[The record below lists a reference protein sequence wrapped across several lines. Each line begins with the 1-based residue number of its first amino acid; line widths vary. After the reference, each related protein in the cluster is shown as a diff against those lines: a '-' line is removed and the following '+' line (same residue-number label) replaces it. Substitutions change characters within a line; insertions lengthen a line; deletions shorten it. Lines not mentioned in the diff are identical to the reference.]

1 MESSQPEAGRGKGR
15 EGIGHA
21 GLRMKRI
28 GSESIGSLFWLAVGV
43 FFGVGGILLKPGTP
57 RNPGPGFL
65 PLIMALLL
73 VCFSLI
79 TLAKSLVGT
88 GSVLKEIQVKNQAI
102 VVASVFGYGVLLDV
116 AGFLLS
122 TFALMCAL
130 FGLLIE
136 GKNKWRKV
144 FLYAVCTA
152 LIGWLVFSVALKV
165 PFPQGRLMAVLR

>member
-1 MESSQPEAGRGKGR
+1 MGM
-15 EGIGHA
+15 
-21 GLRMKRI
+21 RMKRL
-28 GSESIGSLFWLAVGV
+28 SADVTGSLFWLAVGI

-65 PLIMALLL
+65 PLIMASLLA
-73 VCFSLI
+73 CFSLL
-79 TLAKSLVGT
+79 TLARGLA
-88 GSVLKEIQVKNQAI
+88 GSGSALKKIQVKNQAV
-102 VVASVFGYGVLLDV
+102 VVASIFGYGVLLDF

-136 GKNKWRKV
+136 GNTKWSRV
-144 FLYAVCTA
+144 FLYAAGTA

>member
-1 MESSQPEAGRGKGR
+1 M
-15 EGIGHA
+15 
-21 GLRMKRI
+21 RMKCL
-28 GSESIGSLFWLAVGV
+28 GSDVIGSLFWLAVGI

-73 VCFSLI
+73 VCFSLVAFARG
-79 TLAKSLVGT
+79 LGGAG
-88 GSVLKEIQVKNQAI
+88 GVLKKIQVKNQTI
-102 VVASVFGYGVLLDV
+102 VVASVFGYGVLLDF

-136 GKNKWRKV
+136 GNAKWSRV
-144 FLYAVCTA
+144 LLYSAGTA

-165 PFPQGRLMAVLR
+165 PFPQGQLMTVLR